1 MKDCL
6 ECKDY
11 RDCEGHNYIIKT
23 EAGEEYVSWY
33 NYEEIRFCPYQIYFI
48 IENEALLGTGRWPDS
63 PESSSS
69 IEPSIKTGYRSEAY
83 YTKPEIILGEFNKRL
98 SRTGTHGKLLRAEIS
113 AGLELSQESKDAL
126 MYVKGW
132 RRKRMSFS
140 AWKKQGRY
148 RNDYQTVIIPS

>member
-83 YTKPEIILGEFNKRL
+83 YTKPEIILGEFGRFRIK
-98 SRTGTHGKLLRAEIS
+98 SRVERCLDVCQRVEKK
-113 AGLELSQESKDAL
+113 KDE
-126 MYVKGW
+126 
-132 RRKRMSFS
+132 F
-140 AWKKQGRY
+140 
-148 RNDYQTVIIPS
+148 